1 MKRGAV
7 LVFAALVLLVGGVDA
22 NSAGKPKV
30 ALVADV
36 LVRPSTRDFRGLEY
50 LGFLRAVRQLPIQGR
65 VVQINPKR
73 GVADELDALGRQKYD
88 LVYASLAT
96 SAELEAAARRFPHT
110 RFLFPYPYALLKSKP
125 RNVQGEELRIEQAG
139 YLVGYLSG
147 LMERRRRG
155 KDVVGSVGGFPLP
168 GVTPWIAGFEAGA
181 RRADPKITVLRRYSH
196 DFQDPA
202 KCKAVA
208 LKEIAR
214 GAGVVFQVAG
224 LCGRGT
230 LEAARE
236 KGIWGIGVDGDESYL
251 GAYVLTSAL
260 ARYDVGLY
268 RAIKLLTEGRLRTG
282 GNYRYDL
289 ANGGVGLGKISPRV
303 PRTYLRDLER
313 VRAGIVAGTITVP
326 SILK

>member
-7 LVFAALVLLVGGVDA
+7 IAFAALVLLVGGVDA

-50 LGFLRAVRQLPIQGR
+50 LGFLRAVKQLPIQGR
-65 VVQINPKR
+65 VVQSNPKR

-125 RNVQGEELRIEQAG
+125 RNVEGEELRVEQAG

-251 GAYVLTSAL
+251 GSYVLTSAL

-303 PRTYLRDLER
+303 PRTYVRDLER